1 MNVYKTYSCVWNTEH
16 VLKFLELSTCY
27 MLNDFAVSLSKYND
41 PNNVFE
47 SKEGGS
53 FKQITWTIS
62 VPKILNLVW
71 CANFNDAVASHA
83 TKKGRP
89 SVFCS
94 LSIWVNYPSQLNS
107 VNSKLNSSS
116 WCWNTCQGHSVLSN
130 RDLEISSAHICC

>member
-1 MNVYKTYSCVWNTEH
+1 
-16 VLKFLELSTCY
+16 

-53 FKQITWTIS
+53 FKQRLRGTIS

-89 SVFCS
+89 SVFYS
-94 LSIWVNYPSQLNS
+94 LSIWVNYP
-107 VNSKLNSSS
+107 K
-116 WCWNTCQGHSVLSN
+116 
-130 RDLEISSAHICC
+130 